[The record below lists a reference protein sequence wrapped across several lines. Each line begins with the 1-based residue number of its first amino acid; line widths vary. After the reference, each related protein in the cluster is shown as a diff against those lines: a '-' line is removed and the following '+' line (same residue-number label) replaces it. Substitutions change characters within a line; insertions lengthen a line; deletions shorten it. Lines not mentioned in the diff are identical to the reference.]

1 MRKHWENSHQ
11 GEPECGDEKRLEVL
25 VRRDEAEAVE
35 CEARGCQWR
44 KETGKLQGWRQ
55 ECLNHFLKH
64 HGYDLTQLRFR
75 DTEGRSLQLQDL
87 FSQVGQCS
95 QEDCH
100 MIRTANSA
108 NQSDLVK
115 SVREHYK
122 THHPGLSPHSFTPLV
137 VNGEVRFVVEDAH
150 LDAQDT
156 PSVEREYG
164 STSLKCFECN
174 KVLDLSPKS
183 TSPLQHWQKHGH
195 HPLTLKLTRIDDN
208 SEEEILH
215 IKRLYKWIFMYV
227 D

>member
-1 MRKHWENSHQ
+1 
-11 GEPECGDEKRLEVL
+11 
-25 VRRDEAEAVE
+25 
-35 CEARGCQWR
+35 
-44 KETGKLQGWRQ
+44 
-55 ECLNHFLKH
+55 
-64 HGYDLTQLRFR
+64 
-75 DTEGRSLQLQDL
+75 
-87 FSQVGQCS
+87 
-95 QEDCH
+95 
-100 MIRTANSA
+100 MIR
-108 NQSDLVK
+108 K
-115 SVREHYK
+115 
-122 THHPGLSPHSFTPLV
+122 
-137 VNGEVRFVVEDAH
+137 FVVEDAH

-156 PSVEREYG
+156 PSVEKEHG